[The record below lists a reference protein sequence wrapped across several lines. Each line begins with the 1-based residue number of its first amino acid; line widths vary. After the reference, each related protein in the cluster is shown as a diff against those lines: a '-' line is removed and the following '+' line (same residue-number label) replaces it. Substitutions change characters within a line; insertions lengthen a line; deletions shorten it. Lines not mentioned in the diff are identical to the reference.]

1 MHDTILLNKISQGL
15 DGCCKN
21 NGILKIN
28 KLIVIVNEYSHVNS
42 YNLYEYL
49 RSYNGDLVGEWT
61 EIKTEIG
68 DLPDQTA
75 IIRNIVG
82 DVAEQ

>member
-15 DGCCKN
+15 EGCCRSNK
-21 NGILKIN
+21 ILRIN
-28 KLIVIVNEYSHVNS
+28 KLTVIVNENSHVDS
-42 YNLYEYL
+42 DNLYEYL
-49 RSYNGDLVGEWT
+49 KNYNEDLVGEWT

-75 IIRNIVG
+75 IIRNIEG
-82 DVAEQ
+82 DIAGK